1 MIWSDLMP
9 EKTIKLTGWKAAI
22 AAIVLLILLG
32 VRVMT
37 FSNSTDEELLE
48 ALNMQLMS
56 EFYPNQVERLKAAL
70 DQTDEEKIES
80 GTSAVLN
87 SELNILSVQTSYPF
101 LDFSSPQNV
110 VVKVTYNLDDETGK
124 KEKYYLFKHGVIGNN
139 WQYQYESNVISYYLN
154 FL

>member
-1 MIWSDLMP
+1 MP

-37 FSNSTDEELLE
+37 FSNNTDKELLE

-87 SELNILSVQTSYPF
+87 AELNILSVQTSYPF
-101 LDFSSPQNV
+101 LDFSSPQNI
-110 VVKVTYNLDDETGK
+110 VVKVTYNLDDEAGK
-124 KEKYYLFKHGVIGNN
+124 KEKYYLFKHGVIGSN